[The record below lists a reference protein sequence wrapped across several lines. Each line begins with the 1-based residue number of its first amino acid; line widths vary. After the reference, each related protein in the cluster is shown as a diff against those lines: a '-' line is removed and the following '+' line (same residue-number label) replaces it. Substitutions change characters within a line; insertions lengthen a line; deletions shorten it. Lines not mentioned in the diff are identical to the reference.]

1 MTRYEQII
9 KQRALARRQRALIAA
24 ECALQALRGRG
35 VKARVIGSLT
45 KDPSVF
51 RDDSD
56 IDILVED
63 RNGLDEITLYL
74 EAEEEAGDLPV
85 DLVFLETVP
94 EDMRRF
100 L

>member
-1 MTRYEQII
+1 MTRYGQLIR
-9 KQRALARRQRALIAA
+9 QRAMARRQRALAAA

-35 VKARVIGSLT
+35 VKARLIGSLT

-63 RNGLDEITLYL
+63 RNGLDEVAVYL
-74 EAEEEAGDLPV
+74 EAEKQVGDIPV